1 MRLDSGVAL
10 PGEEKGQEHLTSMFA
25 PGILYQQGVEARE
38 RATVANGTANSISP
52 AVGLSLQVASI

>member
-25 PGILYQQGVEARE
+25 PGILYQQGVEGRE
-38 RATVANGTANSISP
+38 RATVANRSEERR
-52 AVGLSLQVASI
+52 VGKECRL